1 MPVNNLSTATLREIK
16 VLETISNMLRPIYS
30 VLNGDVRGTGNKTT
44 LYDRGFEKRIETYA
58 KLNHIEIESLPEHG
72 ECLIRVESKGYREFI
87 AVPIC
92 DLQQLILDNPYK
104 SFHEVLYKEVSKMYF
119 DIDSKTPI

>member
-1 MPVNNLSTATLREIK
+1 MPASNLSKSTLCEIK

-30 VLNGDVRGTGNKTT
+30 VLNGEVRGTGNKTT
-44 LYDRGFEKRIETYA
+44 LYCRGFEKRIETYA
-58 KLNHIEIESLPEHG
+58 TLNHIEIESIPEHG
-72 ECLIRVESKGYREFI
+72 ECLIRVESKGYKEFI

-92 DLQQLILDNPYK
+92 DLRQLIIDNPYK

-119 DIDSKTPI
+119 DVDS